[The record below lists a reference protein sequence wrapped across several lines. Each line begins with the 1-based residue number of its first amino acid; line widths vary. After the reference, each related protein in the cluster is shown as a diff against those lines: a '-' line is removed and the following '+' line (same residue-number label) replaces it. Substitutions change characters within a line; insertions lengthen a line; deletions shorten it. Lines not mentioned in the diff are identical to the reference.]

1 MATFKGTYKH
11 SVDEKG
17 RVNIPAKFRKSSSS
31 TTHDTF
37 VITRGLEGCLFVYPV
52 EEWERVEEKLK
63 VLPFTQKK
71 TRLFE
76 RHLLPNASDAVLDRQ
91 GRITI
96 PPHLL
101 KLAKIK
107 KEEEVLIFGVLERIE
122 IWNPEVYDQ
131 YLASAE
137 KTYEEIAEELFKPE
151 E

>member
-1 MATFKGTYKH
+1 MAAFKGTYKY

-31 TTHDTF
+31 TTHDVF

-63 VLPFTQKK
+63 GLSFTQKK

-76 RHLLPNASDAVLDRQ
+76 RHLLPNASDATLDRQ

-101 KLAKIK
+101 EFARIK
-107 KEEEVLIFGVLERIE
+107 KEVFILGVLERIE
-122 IWNPEVYDQ
+122 IWDPEVYSQ

-137 KTYEEIAEELFKPE
+137 KTYEDIAEELFKPE

>member
-1 MATFKGTYKH
+1 MTAFKGTYKY

-17 RVNIPAKFRKSSSS
+17 RVNIPAKFRKSTSS
-31 TTHDTF
+31 TTHDVF
-37 VITRGLEGCLFVYPV
+37 VLTRGLEGCLFVYPV
-52 EEWERVEEKLK
+52 EEWEKVEEKLK
-63 VLPFTQKK
+63 RLEFTQKK

-96 PPHLL
+96 PTNLL
-101 KLAKIK
+101 EFARIK
-107 KEEEVLIFGVLERIE
+107 KEVLILGVLERIE
-122 IWNPEVYDQ
+122 IWDPEIYNQ

-137 KTYEEIAEELFKPE
+137 KTYEEIAEELFRPE

>member
-1 MATFKGTYKH
+1 MATFKGTYRY

-17 RVNIPAKFRKSSSS
+17 RVNIPAEFRKSSFS

-37 VITRGLEGCLFVYPV
+37 VITRGLEGCLFVYPI

-63 VLPFTQKK
+63 VLSFTQKK

-76 RHLLPNASDAVLDRQ
+76 RHLLPNARDVVLDRQ
-91 GRITI
+91 GRIKI
-96 PPHLL
+96 PSHLL
-101 KLAKIK
+101 DLAKIK
-107 KEEEVLIFGVLERIE
+107 KEVLILGVLERIE
-122 IWNPEVYDQ
+122 IWDPEVYNN
-131 YLASAE
+131 YLTSAE